1 MNRIVALHGN
11 LGMPD
16 DWLELEQLS
25 GLTFDKRCLWEPGA
39 LEFAAGDILL
49 GYSLGGRLALQAAV
63 AEPEKFS
70 RVIVLSAHPGLAT
83 EGERKARRL
92 QDAVWAERALTL
104 PWAEFLHRWD
114 AQDVLGASAKDRS
127 GLERYRQEISR
138 SFTQWSLG
146 RQADL
151 RDGLQHLSCPLWWIT
166 GAEDAKFTELAA
178 TAGSG
183 NHVAVAGAGHRVHF
197 DQAAAVAR
205 FIVASI
211 SSLEKKAA
219 PL

>member
-25 GLTFDKRCLWEPGA
+25 GLSFDKRCLWEPDA
-39 LEFAAGDILL
+39 LEFEAGDVLL

-70 RVIVLSAHPGLAT
+70 KVIVLSAHPGLAT
-83 EGERKARRL
+83 EAERKARRL
-92 QDAVWAERALTL
+92 QDAVWAERALTA
-104 PWAEFLHRWD
+104 PWAEFLQRWD
-114 AQDVLGASAKDRS
+114 AQDVLGASSKDRS

-146 RQADL
+146 CQADL
-151 RDGLQHLSCPLWWIT
+151 RAGLKHLCCPLVWIS
-166 GAEDAKFTELAA
+166 GADDAKFTELAA
-178 TAGSG
+178 NAGSG
-183 NHVAVAGAGHRVHF
+183 IHEVIAGGGHRVHF
-197 DQAAAVAR
+197 EQPVKVAQVL
-205 FIVASI
+205 IQQLS
-211 SSLEKKAA
+211 A
-219 PL
+219 PFG